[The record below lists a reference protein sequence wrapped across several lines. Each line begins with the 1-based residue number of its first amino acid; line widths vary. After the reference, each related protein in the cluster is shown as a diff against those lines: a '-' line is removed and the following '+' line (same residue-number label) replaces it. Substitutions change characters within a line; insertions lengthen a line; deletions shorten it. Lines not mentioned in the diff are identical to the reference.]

1 VLRLLLISSLLLTLA
16 ACAGRDRPAGGVIV
30 DMKGVDPAR
39 YQTDLSEC
47 RTYADQVD
55 VAGQAGAGAAGGAV
69 VGGLIGAVVD
79 GGEGAARG
87 AGVGAIGGGAS
98 GTVRGLEER
107 DRVVKNC
114 LRNRG
119 YAVLN

>member
-1 VLRLLLISSLLLTLA
+1 MLLLSLA
-16 ACAGRDRPAGGVIV
+16 ACTGRDRPGSAPIV
-30 DMKGVDPAR
+30 DMKGVDRAR
-39 YQTDLSEC
+39 YQADLTEC
-47 RTYADQVD
+47 RQYADQVD
-55 VAGQAGAGAAGGAV
+55 VTAQAGAGAAGGAV
-69 VGGLIGAVVD
+69 VGGLIGVIVD

-87 AGVGAIGGGAS
+87 AGVGAVGGGAQ
-98 GTVRGLEER
+98 GTVRGLDER